1 LARRTTPRANHRH
14 SQNQPLIL
22 SSLIDKYA
30 TPPSPVFAA
39 FLDASKAFDL
49 VDRPTLWTRLHE
61 LGLSGRVL
69 AALESVYRQVSFAM
83 RGDHGEASAILVDR
97 SSWIGGNYPGRDRT
111 AN

>member
-69 AALESVYRQVSFAM
+69 AALESVYRQVSFAV

-97 SSWIGGNYPGRDRT
+97 SY
-111 AN
+111 